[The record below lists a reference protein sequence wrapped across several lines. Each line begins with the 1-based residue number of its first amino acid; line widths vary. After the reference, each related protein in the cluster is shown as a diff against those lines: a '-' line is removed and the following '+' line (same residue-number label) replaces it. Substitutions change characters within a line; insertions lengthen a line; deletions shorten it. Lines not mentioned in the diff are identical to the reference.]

1 MVGGLLVTT
10 LPGAGDI
17 LEHHSDSVNPHFFGD
32 FGDDFRR
39 CQKAEI
45 ASSNRF
51 LGEANEVSV
60 ASVRS
65 PSRGQIA

>member
-10 LPGAGDI
+10 FPGAGDI

-32 FGDDFRR
+32 PCDDFRR
-39 CQKAEI
+39 CRKTEI

-51 LGEANEVSV
+51 LG
-60 ASVRS
+60 
-65 PSRGQIA
+65 